1 MKKPKRTD
9 RENVSLAKAEIELA
23 NTKEVQIPMPNA
35 THRTRNTNRHLGLS
49 SCRP

>member
-23 NTKEVQIPMPNA
+23 NNKEVQRAMPN
-35 THRTRNTNRHLGLS
+35 TTYS
-49 SCRP
+49 

>member
-23 NTKEVQIPMPNA
+23 NNKEVQISIPNS
-35 THRTRNTNRHLGLS
+35 THRTKKY
-49 SCRP
+49 